1 MAGNNKHKE
10 RSKRSSHKGIP
21 TAMFASKARWKKIA
35 KQQMKEAKKENKE

>member
-10 RSKRSSHKGIP
+10 RSKRSSHNHIP
-21 TAMFASKARWKKIA
+21 VEMFASRARWKKIA